1 MSKKTELKAAAARLL
16 YNSNRSTSDYDM
28 LIDFIDSHFDN
39 QPTAYNLES
48 VVGQLEAIKKD
59 RFAWCALHNM
69 ETCEKYQAGCV
80 DHLLDEII
88 KLVKAGGRDEN

>member
-1 MSKKTELKAAAARLL
+1 MTREKHRRWLIELLTDRSGARDYYLGDEDKKVIVEALK
-16 YNSNRSTSDYDM
+16 
-28 LIDFIDSHFDN
+28 
-39 QPTAYNLES
+39 QPETYNLEA

-69 ETCEKYQAGCV
+69 KTCEKYQAGCV

-88 KLVKAGGRDEN
+88 KLVKAGGRND